1 MAYFPTYFPGTYFGE
16 GYWRGITGGTSL
28 EGSGTGTATGGAT
41 LYDEAKGGGGF
52 REYQRRVRQLLYIAP
67 RMDDPLPL
75 IGGGKTQT
83 TGGAA
88 ITLATAVIGAGVA
101 PAGGNAVLTMG
112 HDFTEQ
118 DNAFWALAA

>member
-41 LYDEAKGGGGF
+41 LYEEAKGGGGF

-67 RMDDPLPL
+67 RMDDPLPI
-75 IGGGKTQT
+75 IGGGATVA
-83 TGGAA
+83 TGSAA
-88 ITLATAVIGAGVA
+88 LTITAPAQGAGLGFA
-101 PAGGNAVLTMG
+101 DGNAVLTMG